1 MKASKLTTSVNLIRS
16 KMVEIEQMEKQH
28 DFINIYNEDGT
39 YNFENLSKCVS
50 LNKQININ
58 NGALKRMIQ
67 KAFDI
72 YYNGNVNWLS
82 GKMTYE
88 YIREFN
94 KTFLYF
100 K

>member
-1 MKASKLTTSVNLIRS
+1 MKTSKLTTKINSIRL
-16 KMVEIEQMEKQH
+16 KITEIENMEKQH
-28 DFINIYNEDGT
+28 DFINIYNEDET
-39 YNFENLSKCVS
+39 YNFENLSKCVN

-67 KAFDI
+67 KTFEI
-72 YYNGNVNWLS
+72 YYNGNVCWLN
-82 GKMTYE
+82 GKMIHE